1 MTVFDSWWIMS
12 PSVVEYFRISYGP
25 AGGCRGEDAPV
36 ATPGDPQAHFADG
49 RTPRGKNPRQP
60 MRILAII
67 PARGGSKGVP
77 GKNIRPLGGKPL
89 LAYSIEAA
97 LGCALVERV
106 IVSTE
111 SPEIAAVA
119 VRYGAEVPFLR
130 PLELAGDQASLDSV
144 IGNTLLSLE
153 MRGYIPQAHIVL
165 QPTSPFRSRGLMDF
179 LCGRLAAGHR
189 AVSTV
194 RPVRLRR
201 PCRLE
206 PSGRLTPLARGGD
219 SGLDQTYYRRY
230 GLVGGSY
237 KHGPRPSYAHVV
249 NDPFMLIDIDTMRD
263 MRLAEAVLRAEAFD
277 FNGTGAGYDPGTF

>member
-1 MTVFDSWWIMS
+1 
-12 PSVVEYFRISYGP
+12 
-25 AGGCRGEDAPV
+25 
-36 ATPGDPQAHFADG
+36 
-49 RTPRGKNPRQP
+49 

-77 GKNIRPLGGKPL
+77 GKNIRLLNDKPL

-106 IVSTE
+106 VVSTE

-130 PLELAGDQASLDSV
+130 PLELAGDQANLDAV

-153 MRGYIPQAHIVL
+153 LRGSIFQAHVVL

-189 AVSTV
+189 TVSTV
-194 RPVRLRR
+194 RPVRLRT

-206 PSGRLTPLARGGD
+206 PSGRLTPLPQGGD
-219 SGLDQTYYRRY
+219 SGPAPVYYRRY
-230 GLVGGSY
+230 GLIGGSN
-237 KHGPRPSYAHVV
+237 KHGTRPSYAHVV
-249 NDPFMLIDIDTMRD
+249 TDPFMLIDIDTMRD
-263 MRLAEAVLRAEAFD
+263 MRLAEAVLRADAFD
-277 FNGTGAGYDPGTF
+277 FNGTGVGHDPGTF